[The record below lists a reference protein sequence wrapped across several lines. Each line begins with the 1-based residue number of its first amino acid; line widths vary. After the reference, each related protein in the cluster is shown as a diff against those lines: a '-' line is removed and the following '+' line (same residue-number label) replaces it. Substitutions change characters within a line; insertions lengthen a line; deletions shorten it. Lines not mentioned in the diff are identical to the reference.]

1 MKKILNYALILIFTI
16 SLLSC
21 EKEKKSVEKTTATK
35 SYVIDALKSTVQWTA
50 YKTTDK
56 LPVKGTFKEI
66 NILNMNEGSSAPAS
80 LEGLEFEI
88 PVSSIFTNDTIRD
101 TKLNTFFFAI
111 MENTLSL
118 KGVFTVENE
127 TKGNLAL
134 TMNGLTKDLPFSYEM
149 SQDTILINT
158 KMDLN
163 IWQTQAALESLHQA
177 CLALHT
183 GPDGVSK
190 TWDEVAI
197 SAKILTVQK

>member
-1 MKKILNYALILIFTI
+1 
-16 SLLSC
+16 
-21 EKEKKSVEKTTATK
+21 
-35 SYVIDALKSTVQWTA
+35 
-50 YKTTDK
+50 
-56 LPVKGTFKEI
+56 
-66 NILNMNEGSSAPAS
+66 
-80 LEGLEFEI
+80 
-88 PVSSIFTNDTIRD
+88 
-101 TKLNTFFFAI
+101 

-118 KGVFTVENE
+118 KGVFSVENE

-149 SQDTILINT
+149 SRDTILINT

-197 SAKILTVQK
+197 SAKILTIQK